1 MKRVI
6 AVAPKVTG
14 RCLAIAVGTLIA
26 LSGSGALAQN
36 PEMEQ
41 KLIAIKQAQTVNKQK
56 LAQYTWQETETIS
69 IKGDV
74 KDTKIY
80 QVQIGPN
87 GQPQKTEISE
97 QKAQSGGGRQGRV
110 KEHVIEKKKAEYQ
123 QYGQDIGA
131 LAKQYTTPNPEA
143 LMQAKQQGNISLQP
157 GGGGTINLVIK
168 NYVKP
173 NDSVTM
179 TIDPQTKSPV
189 SVQVS
194 SYLSDPKDAVTIAAN
209 FARLP
214 DGTNH
219 VANTTVN
226 GVSKQLTVNDQ
237 NSNYQPR

>member
-1 MKRVI
+1 M
-6 AVAPKVTG
+6 
-14 RCLAIAVGTLIA
+14 L
-26 LSGSGALAQN
+26 
-36 PEMEQ
+36 
-41 KLIAIKQAQTVNKQK
+41 
-56 LAQYTWQETETIS
+56 
-69 IKGDV
+69 
-74 KDTKIY
+74 
-80 QVQIGPN
+80 
-87 GQPQKTEISE
+87 
-97 QKAQSGGGRQGRV
+97 

-123 QYGQDIGA
+123 QYGQDIAA
-131 LAKQYTTPNPEA
+131 LAKQYTSPNPEA
-143 LMQAKQQGNISLQP
+143 LMQAKQQGNISLQL
-157 GGGGTINLVIK
+157 GGGGTVNLVIK

-173 NDSVTM
+173 NDSMTM

-194 SYLSDPKDAVTIAAN
+194 TYLSDPKDAVTIAAN

>member
-1 MKRVI
+1 MKRTITV
-6 AVAPKVTG
+6 VPKVAG
-14 RCLAIAVGTLIA
+14 RFLAIAVGALIA
-26 LSGSGALAQN
+26 MSGSGVLAQN

-41 KLIAIKQAQTVNKQK
+41 KLMAIKQAQAVNKQK
-56 LAQYTWQETETIS
+56 LAQYTWQEIETIS

-74 KDTKIY
+74 KDTKVY
-80 QVQIGPN
+80 QVQIGPD
-87 GQPQKTEISE
+87 GQQQKTEISNE
-97 QKAQSGGGRQGRV
+97 QAQSGGRQGRV

-123 QYGQDIGA
+123 QYGQDIAA
-131 LAKQYTTPNPEA
+131 LAKQYTSPNPEA
-143 LMQAKQQGNISLQP
+143 LMQAKQQGNISLQL
-157 GGGGTINLVIK
+157 GGGGTVNLVIK

-173 NDSVTM
+173 NDSMTM

-194 SYLSDPKDAVTIAAN
+194 TYLSDPKDAVTIAAN